1 VKPVKHGKSFPDH
14 EPIIIIIIIG
24 KFLQPRFYQI
34 VYWSV
39 ATFTAAAVAIG
50 ARHTEP
56 NKIASSQ

>member
-1 VKPVKHGKSFPDH
+1 VKPVKHRHSFVDYKQT
-14 EPIIIIIIIG
+14 IIA
-24 KFLQPRFYQI
+24 KFLTLQFYQI

-56 NKIASSQ
+56 SKIASSQ